1 MNTCKV
7 CYRVDSTWK
16 DGTGD
21 GDGCDGCKGRTK
33 KSCEVCE
40 GGPRDATD
48 APPCARCYPDRN
60 FRWAALKAH
69 ATGTVP
75 GRCDRNDFC
84 GSCLSFLCGCDC
96 KSSDYDY
103 EEAIFEYLE
112 QVAPGWVRP
121 ATIGAEADSPFETD
135 TKALTLSQIAEAE
148 WRASYFG
155 PHPLRNEL
163 PHQHVIKGVSFCNTC
178 WLTLASTASGCYCMG
193 FTECSCAPDHS
204 DTENADPCATCW
216 PDGALRHKAAMEFLA
231 AS

>member
-7 CYRVDSTWK
+7 CYRVV
-16 DGTGD
+16 DGSAWTD
-21 GDGCDGCKGRTK
+21 RDGCDGCKGRTK

-40 GGPRDATD
+40 GSPRDAKD

-60 FRWAALKAH
+60 FRWAALKTFN
-69 ATGTVP
+69 TGAVP
-75 GRCDRNDFC
+75 GHFERNEFC
-84 GSCLSFLCGCDC
+84 GDCHSFLCDC
-96 KSSDYDY
+96 GVSDHNY
-103 EEAIFEYLE
+103 EEAIYEYLE

-121 ATIGAEADSPFETD
+121 AAVVEEGPFESE
-135 TKALTLSQIAEAE
+135 TKDWTCLSQIADAA

-178 WLTLASTASGCYCMG
+178 WLTLASTASGCYCFG
-193 FTECSCAPDHS
+193 AAECSCDPAA
-204 DTENADPCATCW
+204 TEKENTNTSPCPTCW
-216 PDGALRHKAAMEFLA
+216 PDGALRHAAAMDFLA